1 VIITNWKDR
10 AMMRD
15 ASPPA
20 ADRGILIEVAKL
32 YYEQQLTQA
41 EIGRQLNT
49 SRSTVSRLLQEAR
62 DTGVVRINIDY
73 SWARDN
79 SLEQRLCQQF
89 NLQDCRVLR
98 SFDRPME
105 DVVEGMGQ
113 LAAEYLN
120 GLLTDHM
127 AVGVSYGR
135 AMASTIRQF
144 VPARRMEDM
153 TVIQVIGALGS
164 QNPLIEGTDLTRELA
179 NKLGGRYRYLHAPL
193 MVEDSRTR
201 DLLLQEPSVQ
211 DVLAAGRQ
219 VDVVLLGIGALA
231 SEASG
236 LIWSGYLTRK
246 DLAWLHNAG
255 AVGHTCALFFDARGE
270 PLDIDLNKRSISIGL
285 QALRSIETVFAVA
298 GTQQKAPAILGA
310 LRGGYIDVLV
320 TDDQAARGVLDGAD
334 AMGIAH
340 G

>member
-1 VIITNWKDR
+1 MTR
-10 AMMRD
+10 
-15 ASPPA
+15 SGPA
-20 ADRGILIEVAKL
+20 PTADRGILIEVAKL

-41 EIGRQLNT
+41 EIGDQLQT
-49 SRSTVSRLLQEAR
+49 SRSTISRLLQEAR
-62 DTGVVRINIDY
+62 DAGVVKISIDY

-79 SLEQRLCQQF
+79 ALEDRLRQQF
-89 NLQDCRVLR
+89 NLRDCRVLR

-127 AVGVSYGR
+127 SVGVSYGR

-144 VPARRMEDM
+144 EPIRRMEDM

-179 NKLGGRYRYLHAPL
+179 NKLGARYRYLHAPL

-201 DLLLQEPSVQ
+201 DLLMQEPSVQ
-211 DVLAAGRQ
+211 DVLAASRQ

-246 DLAWLHNAG
+246 DLAWLHNVG
-255 AVGHTCALFFDARGE
+255 VVGHTCAQFFDERGD
-270 PLDIDLNKRSISIGL
+270 LVDIDLNKRSISIGL
-285 QALRSIETVFAVA
+285 HALRSIKTVFAVA
-298 GTQQKAPAILGA
+298 GTQEKAAAILGA

-320 TDDQAARGVLDGAD
+320 TDDQAACGIFELVSAQAD
-334 AMGIAH
+334 PNNALESR
-340 G
+340 